1 MVDALYRRWRRAT
14 ACDAAVIVFGAI
26 AGCGGAKFKA
36 GDCVSIELAGLRGHE
51 LKAADCES
59 ACGTFNPH
67 ERIYHVD
74 SIIEGAAGDCPP
86 LQGFFSVQFTHEP
99 DNVIYCLVQAE
110 G

>member
-1 MVDALYRRWRRAT
+1 MVDARSHRWRNAI
-14 ACDAAVIVFGAI
+14 AYLVLVVVSGAM
-26 AGCGGAKFKA
+26 AGCGGAKFEV
-36 GDCVSIELAGLRGHE
+36 GECVSIEPAGLQGHE

-59 ACGTFNPH
+59 ARGTFDPN

-74 SIIEGAAGDCPP
+74 SIIEGTVGDCP
-86 LQGFFSVQFTHEP
+86 LLRGFFPVQFTHEP

>member
-1 MVDALYRRWRRAT
+1 MVDALYRKWRKVI
-14 ACDAAVIVFGAI
+14 ACIAAVVVSGAI
-26 AGCGGAKFKA
+26 AGCGGAKFGA

-59 ACGTFNPH
+59 ARGTFDPN

-74 SIIEGAAGDCPP
+74 SIIEGTAGDCPP
-86 LQGFFSVQFTHEP
+86 LQGFFPVQFTHEP
-99 DNVIYCLVQAE
+99 DNVIYCLVQAD